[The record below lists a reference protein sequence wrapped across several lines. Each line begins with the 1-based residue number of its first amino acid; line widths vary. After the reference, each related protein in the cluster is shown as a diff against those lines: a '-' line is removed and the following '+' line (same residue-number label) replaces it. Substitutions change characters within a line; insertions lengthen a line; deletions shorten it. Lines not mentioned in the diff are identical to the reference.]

1 MEEGPWK
8 SRLAGP
14 PMTDREI
21 DLERVIQGTLLGE
34 AALTAEVAALL
45 ANEDGQYIAANDE
58 ALRLTGYARSD
69 LTNAWMG
76 FLSGDESSRTLFQR
90 ISRRQ
95 ELHGKKLVKRR
106 DGESSSAGI
115 GRSPHASLASN
126 TSCFSSGPAPQ
137 G

>member
-1 MEEGPWK
+1 MDRRE
-8 SRLAGP
+8 
-14 PMTDREI
+14 TDL
-21 DLERVIQGTLLGE
+21 DRVIQGTLLGE
-34 AALTAEVAALL
+34 AALTAEVAVLL

-90 ISRRQ
+90 ISRLQ
-95 ELHGKKLVKRR
+95 ELHGKKVVKRR
-106 DGESSSAGI
+106 DGEIVHCGYWAIPARITGISYFLLLLWPNGSA
-115 GRSPHASLASN
+115 LA
-126 TSCFSSGPAPQ
+126 G